1 MNGATSANSVPI
13 ISAGL
18 LERTLIKFS
27 KASWGN
33 HSTATQ
39 RGMS

>member
-1 MNGATSANSVPI
+1 MNGATSANGVPI

-27 KASWGN
+27 KASWAITAPP
-33 HSTATQ
+33 HSVA
-39 RGMS
+39 